1 MRFQGNFKI
10 ALIAAVGV
18 MLLAVIA
25 GAAVFALTALRD
37 TTEDTPAAV
46 VGETAGAAVAPVQTV
61 GAVVAPNPMEP
72 APVEAGSVQVS
83 VDLSST
89 AVAVNEGS
97 TASYTV
103 ELSHSPW
110 ADVTVSLSLQGPEDF
125 TADKSSLTFTTSNW
139 STAQTVTLS
148 AAEDSNKYDDT
159 LTITHT
165 GAGGGFQDISAT
177 LTATED
183 DNDNDG
189 TLTASDATATT
200 VLLTMTGY
208 SGDWWHRRSGWN
220 ECRGPISDS
229 SVRAT
234 ELQQNKP
241 SVIFAHHT
249 SVCEDRD
256 KITESNLFHTSSL
269 TLTASNITATSV
281 RLSISNWDLDYDGI
295 WYFGQKDVWCSAPI
309 SQSYSD
315 KSGLFQNT
323 DYEYTAYSNGS
334 CTQSLTPKLT
344 FTTSR
349 ADVVVGNLDASG
361 DGTNHGIG
369 VLQSAYLG
377 SPWVAKWW
385 ATSFTTGSAGNGY
398 TLNSIVAT
406 FTDVRESIPYGFVA
420 KLYPDNGTGQPSSSP
435 RATLTGDTPTV
446 TQGTYTCTASASNNC
461 HLDPNTTYHLALG
474 VGGCGSTATC
484 YFQWKTTTST
494 SQTNS
499 PSNAGWTIGD
509 TSSKSD
515 DGSSWS
521 KVTGRSGRIKVN
533 AE

>member
-1 MRFQGNFKI
+1 
-10 ALIAAVGV
+10 

-46 VGETAGAAVAPVQTV
+46 VGVTAGAAVAPVQTV
-61 GAVVAPNPMEP
+61 GAAVAPNPMEP

-89 AVAVNEGS
+89 AVTVNEGS

-220 ECRGPISDS
+220 ECRAASGS
-229 SVRAT
+229 SFRQT
-234 ELQQNKP
+234 GLQRNAP

-249 SVCEDRD
+249 SACEERD
-256 KITESNLFHTSSL
+256 LIAESNLFRTGNP
-269 TLTASNITATSV
+269 TLTASNITTTSA
-281 RLSISNWDLDYDGI
+281 RLTISSDWDLDKDGI
-295 WYFGQKDVWCSAPI
+295 WYYGQKNVWCSAPV
-309 SQSYSD
+309 SQDFSD

-334 CTQSLTPKLT
+334 CTHSITPKLT
-344 FTTSR
+344 VTTSEGAVSVNNR
-349 ADVVVGNLDASG
+349 DVSG
-361 DGTNHGIG
+361 DGNDNNVG
-369 VLQSAYLG
+369 VRSGGDSNY
-377 SPWVAKWW
+377 AKWW
-385 ATSFTTGSAGNGY
+385 ATSFTTGPAGNGY
-398 TLNSIVAT
+398 TLKKITPKFSGYINSEPHSGV
-406 FTDVRESIPYGFVA
+406 V
-420 KLYPDNGTGQPSSSP
+420 KLYPDNGQGIPSSP
-435 RATLTGDTPTV
+435 ARATLSGPGLGYGYEDAS
-446 TQGTYTCTASASNNC
+446 YTCTDSASDNC
-461 HLDPNTTYHLALG
+461 HLDPNTTYHLVIG
-474 VGGCGSTATC
+474 VGGCSSTSTC
-484 YFQWKTTTST
+484 AYVWKTTTSG
-494 SQTNS
+494 SQSVS
-499 PSNAGWTIGD
+499 PSDAGWTIGD
-509 TSSKSD
+509 TSSKSS
-515 DGSSWS
+515 DGSTWS
-521 KVTGRSGRIKVN
+521 KVTGKSGRMKVN